1 MVNILRMDLYRLLR
15 SKSLWICLGITVA
28 LAAMTIGVLGLL
40 TNADFMQ
47 WAQSSGATVSSA
59 SNSVV
64 NIGVNGN
71 STMSTEEITQS
82 IVQAQEAISSSS
94 LLTMTGTTLVNGN
107 ALAIMFTIF
116 LSIFLASEFE
126 SGYSKNVFT
135 VQPNRIAFLGARLVE
150 IVLTAALFTAV
161 SLASV
166 ALVGAIAG
174 LSFAP
179 TSAADLLLWG
189 TLVTLVLSGF
199 GMAIALIIWLTR
211 KVAAGIIGDVVL
223 VTGMLVMMVQALL
236 SLFPA
241 LSHLSDF
248 TLYACMSALGRGL
261 YVDGGLSVAHIAGV
275 GLAFV
280 IVYAALSAVALKKKD
295 I

>member
-15 SKSLWICLGITVA
+15 SKSLWICLGITVI
-28 LAAMTIGVLGLL
+28 LAAMTIGMFGLL

-64 NIGVNGN
+64 SIGVNGN
-71 STMSTEEITQS
+71 STMSAEEIART
-82 IVQAQEAISSSS
+82 IAQAQEAISNSS
-94 LLTMTGTTLVNGN
+94 LLTMTGTTLINGN

-135 VQPNRIAFLGARLVE
+135 VQPNRITFLGAKLVE
-150 IVLTAALFTAV
+150 IVLIAAVFTAV
-161 SLASV
+161 SLASI
-166 ALVGAIAG
+166 AAVGAIAG
-174 LSFAP
+174 LSFAS
-179 TSAADLLLWG
+179 TSAVDILIWG
-189 TLVTLVLSGF
+189 ALVTLVLSGF
-199 GMAIALIIWLTR
+199 GMLIALIIWLTR
-211 KVAAGIIGDVVL
+211 KVAAGIIGAVVL
-223 VTGMLVMMVQALL
+223 VTGMLVMIVQALL

-241 LSHLSDF
+241 VSHLTDF
-248 TLYACMSALGRGL
+248 TLYSCMSALGRGL
-261 YVDGGLSVAHIAGV
+261 YVEGGLSVAHIAGV

-280 IVYAALSAVALKKKD
+280 IVYSVLSAVVLQKKD
-295 I
+295 V

>member
-15 SKSLWICLGITVA
+15 SKSLWICLGVMVI
-28 LAAMTIGVLGLL
+28 LAAMTIGMFGLL

-64 NIGVNGN
+64 SIGVNGN
-71 STMSTEEITQS
+71 STMSTEEIART
-82 IVQAQEAISSSS
+82 IAQAQEAISNSS
-94 LLTMTGTTLVNGN
+94 LLTMTGTTLINGN

-135 VQPNRIAFLGARLVE
+135 VQPNRITFLGAKLVE
-150 IVLTAALFTAV
+150 IVLIAAVFTAV
-161 SLASV
+161 SLASI
-166 ALVGAIAG
+166 AAVGAIAG
-174 LSFAP
+174 LSFAS
-179 TSAADLLLWG
+179 TSAVDILIWG
-189 TLVTLVLSGF
+189 ALVTLVLSGF
-199 GMAIALIIWLTR
+199 GMLIALIIWLTR
-211 KVAAGIIGDVVL
+211 KVAAGIIGAVVL
-223 VTGMLVMMVQALL
+223 VTGMLVMIVQALL

-241 LSHLSDF
+241 VSHLTDF
-248 TLYACMSALGRGL
+248 TLYSCMSALGRGL
-261 YVDGGLSVAHIAGV
+261 YVEGGLSVAHIAGV

-280 IVYAALSAVALKKKD
+280 IVYSVLSAVVLQKKD
-295 I
+295 V

>member
-1 MVNILRMDLYRLLR
+1 MDLYRLLR

-94 LLTMTGTTLVNGN
+94 LTMTGTTLVNGN

-199 GMAIALIIWLTR
+199 GMVIALIIWLTR
-211 KVAAGIIGDVVL
+211 KVAAGIIGAVVL

-261 YVDGGLSVAHIAGV
+261 YVDGGLGVAHIAGV

-280 IVYAALSAVALKKKD
+280 IVYAALSAVTLKKKD